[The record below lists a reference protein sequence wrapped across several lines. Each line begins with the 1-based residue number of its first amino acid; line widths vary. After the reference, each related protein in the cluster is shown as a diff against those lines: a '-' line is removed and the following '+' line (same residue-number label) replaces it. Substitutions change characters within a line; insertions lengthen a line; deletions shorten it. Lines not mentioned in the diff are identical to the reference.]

1 MSDGRSATWD
11 RRLTVDDERVGVVY
25 PLDVELQVQC
35 LQTPLL
41 AVRHCLT
48 ARSNVCFGEEQ
59 TTQPDFDI
67 GEVIQLGDLIEL
79 CETAC
84 EVGDPLGHTHRL
96 VHLVA
101 APVRRDRAWRS
112 QVSEKTKG
120 AV

>member
-1 MSDGRSATWD
+1 MRWHTIL
-11 RRLTVDDERVGVVY
+11 LTVNYECTRVVDL
-25 PLDVELQVQC
+25 LDIELKAQG

-41 AVRHCLT
+41 AVSHCLT
-48 ARSNVCFGEEQ
+48 ARGDIRLREEQ
-59 TTQPDFDI
+59 TAQPDFDI
-67 GEVIQLGDLIEL
+67 GEVIQLGNLIEL

-96 VHLVA
+96 MHLVA

-112 QVSEKTKG
+112 QVSDKTKG